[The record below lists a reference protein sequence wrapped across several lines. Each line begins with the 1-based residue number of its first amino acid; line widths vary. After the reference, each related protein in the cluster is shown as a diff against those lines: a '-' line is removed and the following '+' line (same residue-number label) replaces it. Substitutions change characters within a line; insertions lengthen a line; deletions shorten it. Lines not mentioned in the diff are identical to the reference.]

1 MAAPT
6 VQVAPIQVEVGS
18 EMDKRYSTII
28 FVPHARAKFRKLKV
42 SHKLLF
48 SLLSIVTSS
57 LCLSTFFSVQYFTS
71 LSQTHELSQ
80 LRHENKELQT
90 ANEQF
95 SKSVESLRG
104 QLHTVEDRTRK
115 LAIYAG
121 ISSLDDSAQQGGV
134 GGLRPTELGDNPY
147 RDDVDKMAFRSRRLE
162 GDLSVLEQKLVAQ
175 SQLLAST
182 PSIAPVRGIL
192 TDGFGGRSDPFT
204 GESGNHNAIDISSAV
219 GQPVRAPADGVVVKA
234 EWANGYGN
242 VIYISHGYGYST
254 RYGHLSTFAVQP
266 GAHVKRGDIIGYVG
280 STGRSTG
287 PHLHYEVRLNNN
299 PVNPLEYILN
309 AF

>member
-1 MAAPT
+1 MH
-6 VQVAPIQVEVGS
+6 
-18 EMDKRYSTII
+18 KRYSTII

-42 SHKLLF
+42 SHRLLF
-48 SLLSIVTSS
+48 SLISLVTSS

-71 LSQTHELSQ
+71 LSQTHELSK
-80 LRHENKELQT
+80 LRRENKELQT

-95 SKSVESLRG
+95 GKSVESLRN
-104 QLHTVEDRTRK
+104 QLTTVEDRTRK
-115 LAIYAG
+115 LAIIAG
-121 ISSLDDSAQQGGV
+121 ITTLDEASQGGS
-134 GGLRPTELGDNPY
+134 GGVRNTDELTANPY
-147 RDDVDKMAFRSRRLE
+147 RDDVDKMSFRSHSLQK
-162 GDLSVLEQKLVAQ
+162 DLSALEQKFTAQ
-175 SQLLAST
+175 ARLLSST

-204 GESGNHNAIDISSAV
+204 GEAGQHNAIDISSAV
-219 GQPVRAPADGVVVKA
+219 GAPIRSPADGIVVKA

-254 RYGHLSTFAVQP
+254 RYGHLSSFGVRAGQR
-266 GAHVKRGDIIGYVG
+266 VKRGDVIGSVG

-287 PHLHYEVRLNNN
+287 PHLHYEVRVNNN

>member
-1 MAAPT
+1 
-6 VQVAPIQVEVGS
+6 
-18 EMDKRYSTII
+18 MDKRYSTII

-42 SHKLLF
+42 SHRLLF
-48 SLLSIVTSS
+48 SIVSLVTSS
-57 LCLSTFFSVQYFTS
+57 LCLSTFFSVQYFTAI
-71 LSQTHELSQ
+71 SQTHELNKLQ
-80 LRHENKELQT
+80 KENRELQT

-95 SKSVESLRG
+95 SKSVESLRT

-115 LAIYAG
+115 LAIIAG
-121 ISSLDDSAQQGGV
+121 ITTLDETSQGGV
-134 GGLRPTELGDNPY
+134 GGLRPADDAGNPY
-147 RDDVDKMAFRSRRLE
+147 RDDVDKMSFRSRNLDK
-162 GDLSVLEQKLVAQ
+162 DLSVLEQKFVAQ
-175 SQLLAST
+175 SQLLSST

-204 GESGNHNAIDISSAV
+204 GEQGTHNAVDISSAV
-219 GQPVRAPADGVVVKA
+219 GQPVRAPADGLVVKA

-242 VIYISHGYGYST
+242 VIYIAHGYGFST
-254 RYGHLSTFAVQP
+254 RYGHLSGYAVKA
-266 GAHVKRGDIIGYVG
+266 GDRVKRGDVIGYVG
-280 STGRSTG
+280 TTGRSTG

>member
-1 MAAPT
+1 MN
-6 VQVAPIQVEVGS
+6 
-18 EMDKRYSTII
+18 KRYSTII

-42 SHKLLF
+42 SHRLLF
-48 SLLSIVTSS
+48 SIISLVSTS

-71 LSQTHELSQ
+71 LSQTHELSK
-80 LRHENKELQT
+80 LRRENRELQT

-95 SKSVESLRG
+95 GKSVESLRT
-104 QLHTVEDRTRK
+104 QLRTVEDRTRK
-115 LAIYAG
+115 LAIIAG
-121 ISSLDDSAQQGGV
+121 ITTLDEASQGGS
-134 GGLRPTELGDNPY
+134 GGLRNDELAGSPY
-147 RDDVDKMAFRSRRLE
+147 RDDVDKMSFRSTRLSK
-162 GDLSVLEQKLVAQ
+162 DLSELEEKFVAQ
-175 SQLLAST
+175 SRMLSST

-204 GESGNHNAIDISSAV
+204 REPGQHNAIDISSAV
-219 GQPVRAPADGVVVKA
+219 GQPIRSPADGIVVKA
-234 EWANGYGN
+234 EWASGYGN

-254 RYGHLSTFAVQP
+254 RYGHLSAFSVRP
-266 GAHVKRGDIIGYVG
+266 GARIKRGDVIGYVG

-287 PHLHYEVRLNNN
+287 PHLHYEVRVNNN

>member
-1 MAAPT
+1 MN
-6 VQVAPIQVEVGS
+6 
-18 EMDKRYSTII
+18 KRYSTII

-42 SHKLLF
+42 SHRLLF
-48 SLLSIVTSS
+48 SLVSLVTSS

-71 LSQTHELSQ
+71 LSQTHELSK
-80 LRHENKELQT
+80 LRRENRDLQS

-95 SKSVESLRG
+95 SRSVESLRT

-115 LAIYAG
+115 LAIIAG
-121 ISSLDDSAQQGGV
+121 ITTLDDSSQGGS
-134 GGLRPTELGDNPY
+134 GGARNDENGNPY
-147 RDDVDKMAFRSRRLE
+147 RDDVDKMAFRSHRLQK
-162 GDLSVLEQKLVAQ
+162 DLNVLEERFVAQ
-175 SQLLAST
+175 SRLLSST
-182 PSIAPVRGIL
+182 PSVAPVRGIL

-204 GESGNHNAIDISSAV
+204 GEPGQHNAVDISSAV
-219 GQPVRAPADGVVVKA
+219 GQAVRAPADGIVVKA

-254 RYGHLSTFAVQP
+254 RYGHLSGFSVQP
-266 GAHVKRGDIIGYVG
+266 GTRVKRGDVIGYVG

-287 PHLHYEVRLNNN
+287 PHLHYEVRVNNN

>member
-1 MAAPT
+1 MN
-6 VQVAPIQVEVGS
+6 
-18 EMDKRYSTII
+18 KRYSTII

-42 SHKLLF
+42 SHRLLF
-48 SLLSIVTSS
+48 SIISLVTSS

-71 LSQTHELSQ
+71 LSQTHELSK

-95 SKSVESLRG
+95 GKSVESLRT
-104 QLHTVEDRTRK
+104 QLRTVEDRTRK
-115 LAIYAG
+115 LAIIAG
-121 ISSLDDSAQQGGV
+121 ITTLDESSQGGS
-134 GGLRPTELGDNPY
+134 GGLRNDEMTENPY
-147 RDDVDKMAFRSRRLE
+147 RDDVDKMSFRSHSLQK
-162 GDLSVLEQKLVAQ
+162 DLSVLEQKFAAQ
-175 SQLLAST
+175 SRLLSST

-204 GESGNHNAIDISSAV
+204 GEPGQHNAVDISSAV
-219 GQPVRAPADGVVVKA
+219 GQAVRSPADGIVVKA

-254 RYGHLSTFAVQP
+254 RYGHLSNFAVRP
-266 GAHVKRGDIIGYVG
+266 GQRVKRGDVLGHVG

-287 PHLHYEVRLNNN
+287 PHLHYEVRVNNN

>member
-1 MAAPT
+1 MN
-6 VQVAPIQVEVGS
+6 
-18 EMDKRYSTII
+18 KRYSTII

-42 SHKLLF
+42 SHRLLF
-48 SLLSIVTSS
+48 SIISLVTSS

-71 LSQTHELSQ
+71 LSQTHELSK
-80 LRHENKELQT
+80 LRRENKELQT

-95 SKSVESLRG
+95 GKSVESLRN
-104 QLHTVEDRTRK
+104 QLVTVEDRTRK
-115 LAIYAG
+115 LAIIAG
-121 ISSLDDSAQQGGV
+121 ITTLDESSQGGS
-134 GGLRPTELGDNPY
+134 GGLRNDEIAQNPY
-147 RDDVDKMAFRSRRLE
+147 RDDIDKMSFRSHTLTK
-162 GDLSVLEQKLVAQ
+162 DLSVLEQKFTAQ
-175 SQLLAST
+175 SHLLSST
-182 PSIAPVRGIL
+182 PSIVPVRGIL

-204 GESGNHNAIDISSAV
+204 GEAGQHNAIDISSAV
-219 GQPVRAPADGVVVKA
+219 GAPVRAPADGIVVKA

-254 RYGHLSTFAVQP
+254 RYGHLTAFNVRP
-266 GAHVKRGDIIGYVG
+266 GQRIKRGEVIGTVG

-287 PHLHYEVRLNNN
+287 PHLHYEVRVNNN

>member
-1 MAAPT
+1 
-6 VQVAPIQVEVGS
+6 
-18 EMDKRYSTII
+18 MDKRYSTII

-42 SHKLLF
+42 SHRLLF
-48 SLLSIVTSS
+48 SIISLVTSS

-71 LSQTHELSQ
+71 LSQTHELSK

-95 SKSVESLRG
+95 GKSVESLRT
-104 QLHTVEDRTRK
+104 QLRTVEDRTRK
-115 LAIYAG
+115 LAIIAG
-121 ISSLDDSAQQGGV
+121 ITTLDESSQGGS
-134 GGLRPTELGDNPY
+134 GGLRNDEMTENPY
-147 RDDVDKMAFRSRRLE
+147 RDDVDKMSFRSHSLQK
-162 GDLSVLEQKLVAQ
+162 DLSVLEQKFAAQ
-175 SQLLAST
+175 SRLLSST

-204 GESGNHNAIDISSAV
+204 GEAGQHNAVDISSAA
-219 GQPVRAPADGVVVKA
+219 GAPIRSPADGIVVKA

-254 RYGHLSTFAVQP
+254 RYGHLSNFAVRAGQR
-266 GAHVKRGDIIGYVG
+266 VKRGDVIGHVG

-287 PHLHYEVRLNNN
+287 PHLHYEVRVNNN

-309 AF
+309 AY

>member
-1 MAAPT
+1 
-6 VQVAPIQVEVGS
+6 
-18 EMDKRYSTII
+18 MDKRYSTII

-42 SHKLLF
+42 SHRFLF
-48 SLLSIVTSS
+48 SILSLVTSS

-71 LSQTHELSQ
+71 LTQTHELSK
-80 LRHENKELQT
+80 LRNENRELQT

-95 SKSVESLRG
+95 SKSVESLRT

-115 LAIYAG
+115 LAIIAG
-121 ISSLDDSAQQGGV
+121 ITTLDESSQGGT
-134 GGLRPTELGDNPY
+134 GGVRNDDNNNPY
-147 RDDVDKMAFRSRRLE
+147 RDDVDKMTFRSHRLQN
-162 GDLSVLEQKLVAQ
+162 DLNVVEEKFVAQ
-175 SQLLAST
+175 SQLLSST

-204 GESGNHNAIDISSAV
+204 GEPGQHNAVDISSAV
-219 GQPVRAPADGVVVKA
+219 GQAVRAPADGIVVKA

-254 RYGHLSTFAVQP
+254 RYGHLSSYAVRP
-266 GAHVKRGDIIGYVG
+266 GSRVKRGEVIGYVG

-287 PHLHYEVRLNNN
+287 PHLHYEVRINNQ
-299 PVNPLEYILN
+299 PVNPLAYILN

>member
-1 MAAPT
+1 
-6 VQVAPIQVEVGS
+6 
-18 EMDKRYSTII
+18 MDKRYSTII

-42 SHKLLF
+42 SHRFLF
-48 SLLSIVTSS
+48 SILSLVTSS

-71 LSQTHELSQ
+71 LTQTHELSK
-80 LRHENKELQT
+80 LRNENRELQT

-95 SKSVESLRG
+95 SKSVESLRT

-115 LAIYAG
+115 LAIIAG
-121 ISSLDDSAQQGGV
+121 ITTLDEANQGGT
-134 GGLRPTELGDNPY
+134 GGVRNDDNNNPY
-147 RDDVDKMAFRSRRLE
+147 RDDVDKMTFRSHRLQN
-162 GDLSVLEQKLVAQ
+162 DLNVVEQKFVAQ
-175 SQLLAST
+175 SQLLSST

-204 GESGNHNAIDISSAV
+204 GEPGQHNAVDISSAV
-219 GQPVRAPADGVVVKA
+219 GQAVRAPADGIVVKA

-254 RYGHLSTFAVQP
+254 RYGHLSSYAVRP
-266 GAHVKRGDIIGYVG
+266 GSRVKRGEVIGYVG

-287 PHLHYEVRLNNN
+287 AHLHYEVWMNGRLTN
-299 PVNPLEYILN
+299 PMNLL
-309 AF
+309 AH

>member
-1 MAAPT
+1 
-6 VQVAPIQVEVGS
+6 
-18 EMDKRYSTII
+18 MDSRHSTII

-42 SHKLLF
+42 SHRMLF
-48 SLLSIVTSS
+48 SVVSLLTSS
-57 LCLSTFFSVQYFTS
+57 LCLSTFFSIQYFNS
-71 LSQTHELSQ
+71 LSQNYELSK
-80 LRHENKELQT
+80 LRRENRDLQS

-95 SKSVESLRG
+95 SKSVESLRT
-104 QLHTVEDRTRK
+104 QLHTVEDKTRK
-115 LAIYAG
+115 LAIIAG
-121 ISSLDDSAQQGGV
+121 ISTLDETSQGGV
-134 GGLRPTELGDNPY
+134 GGLRPTDELGNNPY
-147 RDDVDKMAFRSRRLE
+147 RDDVDKMSFRSHRLE
-162 GDLSVLEQKLVAQ
+162 KDLSVLEQKFVAQ
-175 SQLLAST
+175 SQLLSCT

-204 GESGNHNAIDISSAV
+204 GEQGTHNAIDISSAV
-219 GQPVRAPADGVVVKA
+219 GQPVRAPADGIVVKA

-242 VIYISHGYGYST
+242 VIYLAHGYGYST
-254 RYGHLSTFAVQP
+254 RYGHLSSYAVQP
-266 GAHVKRGDIIGYVG
+266 GQRIKRGDVIGYVG

>member
-1 MAAPT
+1 MN
-6 VQVAPIQVEVGS
+6 
-18 EMDKRYSTII
+18 KRYSTII

-42 SHKLLF
+42 SHRLLF
-48 SLLSIVTSS
+48 SLISLVSTS

-71 LSQTHELSQ
+71 LSQTHELSK
-80 LRHENKELQT
+80 LRRENRELQT

-95 SKSVESLRG
+95 GKSVESLRT
-104 QLHTVEDRTRK
+104 QLRTVEDRTRK
-115 LAIYAG
+115 LAIIAG
-121 ISSLDDSAQQGGV
+121 ITTLDAASQGGS
-134 GGLRPTELGDNPY
+134 GGLRNDELTGSPY
-147 RDDVDKMAFRSRRLE
+147 RDDVDKMSFRSHRLNK
-162 GDLSVLEQKLVAQ
+162 DLSELEEKFVAQ
-175 SQLLAST
+175 SRMLSST

-204 GESGNHNAIDISSAV
+204 GEPGQHLAIDISSAV
-219 GQPVRAPADGVVVKA
+219 GQPIRSPADGIVVKA

-254 RYGHLSTFAVQP
+254 RYGHLSSFAVRP
-266 GAHVKRGDIIGYVG
+266 GARVKRGDVIGHVG

-287 PHLHYEVRLNNN
+287 PHLHYEVRVNNN

>member
-1 MAAPT
+1 
-6 VQVAPIQVEVGS
+6 
-18 EMDKRYSTII
+18 MDKRYSTII

-42 SHKLLF
+42 SHRLLF
-48 SLLSIVTSS
+48 SIVSLVTSS

-71 LSQTHELSQ
+71 LSQTHELSK
-80 LRHENKELQT
+80 LRKENRELQT

-95 SKSVESLRG
+95 GKSVDSLRN
-104 QLHTVEDRTRK
+104 QLRTVEDRTRK
-115 LAIYAG
+115 LAIIAG
-121 ISSLDDSAQQGGV
+121 ITTLDESSQGGT
-134 GGLRPTELGDNPY
+134 GGARNDETPANPY
-147 RDDVDKMAFRSRRLE
+147 RDDVDKMAFRSHNLNK
-162 GDLSVLEQKLVAQ
+162 DLSLLEQKFTAQ
-175 SQLLAST
+175 SRLLSST

-204 GESGNHNAIDISSAV
+204 GEAGQHNAIDISSAV
-219 GQPVRAPADGVVVKA
+219 GQPVRSPADGIVVKA

-242 VIYISHGYGYST
+242 VIYVSHGYGYST
-254 RYGHLSTFAVQP
+254 RYGHLKGFAVRP
-266 GAHVKRGDIIGYVG
+266 GTRVKRGDVIGYVG

-287 PHLHYEVRLNNN
+287 PHLHYEVRMNNN

>member
-1 MAAPT
+1 
-6 VQVAPIQVEVGS
+6 
-18 EMDKRYSTII
+18 MDPRYSTII

-42 SHKLLF
+42 SHRLLF
-48 SLLSIVTSS
+48 SLASVLTSS
-57 LCLSTFFSVQYFTS
+57 LCLSTFFSIQYFTS
-71 LSQTHELSQ
+71 LSQTHELTK
-80 LRHENKELQT
+80 LRRENHELQS

-95 SKSVESLRG
+95 SKSVETLRT
-104 QLHTVEDRTRK
+104 QLHGVEDRTRK
-115 LAIYAG
+115 LAIIAG
-121 ISSLDDSAQQGGV
+121 ITTLDEGNQGGGV
-134 GGLRPTELGDNPY
+134 GGLRPTDLGENPY
-147 RDDVDKMAFRSRRLE
+147 RDDLDKMAFRSKSIDK
-162 GDLSVLEQKLVAQ
+162 DLSVLEQRIAERNQVL
-175 SQLLAST
+175 SST

-204 GESGNHNAIDISSAV
+204 GEPGTHNAIDISSAV
-219 GQPVRAPADGVVVKA
+219 GQAVRAPADGIVVKS

-254 RYGHLSTFAVQP
+254 RYGHLSTFAVKP
-266 GAHVKRGDIIGYVG
+266 GERVKRGDVIGYVG

-287 PHLHYEVRLNNN
+287 PHLHYEVRLNNT

>member
-1 MAAPT
+1 MN
-6 VQVAPIQVEVGS
+6 
-18 EMDKRYSTII
+18 KRYSTII

-42 SHKLLF
+42 SHRLLF
-48 SLLSIVTSS
+48 SIISLVSTS

-71 LSQTHELSQ
+71 LSQTHELSK
-80 LRHENKELQT
+80 LRRENRELQT

-95 SKSVESLRG
+95 GKSVENLRT
-104 QLHTVEDRTRK
+104 QLRTVEDRTRK
-115 LAIYAG
+115 LAIIAG
-121 ISSLDDSAQQGGV
+121 ITTLDEASQGGS
-134 GGLRPTELGDNPY
+134 GGLRNDELVSNPY
-147 RDDVDKMAFRSRRLE
+147 RDDVDKMSFRSHSLNK
-162 GDLSVLEQKLVAQ
+162 DLNVLEQKFTAQ
-175 SQLLAST
+175 SHLLSST

-204 GESGNHNAIDISSAV
+204 GERGQHGAIDISSAV
-219 GQPVRAPADGVVVKA
+219 GQPIRSPADGIVVKA

-242 VIYISHGYGYST
+242 VIFISHGYGYST
-254 RYGHLSTFAVQP
+254 RYGHLSSFATKP
-266 GAHVKRGDIIGYVG
+266 GQRVKRGDIIGYVG

-287 PHLHYEVRLNNN
+287 PHLHYEVRVNNN